1 MLNKTMTFILAG
13 GKGSRLFPLTSKRSK
28 PAVPFGG
35 KYRIIDF
42 TLTNCLHSGLRNILI
57 LTQYKSHSLNKHLR
71 DGWSIFNPELGEYIT
86 PVPAQM
92 NSGENWYGGT
102 ADAIYQNLNLLER
115 SNAEYVLILSGDH
128 IYRMDYQAM
137 LTSHLKTKA
146 DVTIACMEVPVQD
159 ARAFGVVVTTEDK
172 QILAFEEKP
181 RQPTPVPGKPDK
193 ALASMGLYIFSP
205 KLLTEALI
213 QDHGNSESSNDFG
226 KDILPLMVNNK
237 KVQAYTFGS
246 TEGRVSQDRYWRD
259 VGTIDAYYQA
269 NMDLLAHKPQ
279 LDLYQNTWQVRT
291 YQRQAPPAR
300 TTIGNSGSEGT
311 FINSILSS
319 GVVIAGGNIRDSI
332 LFDNIVVEDQASIS
346 NSIIFSDVHVG
357 AGAKLKNCIIDNHV
371 TVPPGE
377 TVGYDFLSDQQRFTV
392 SAKGIVVV
400 PEGYIF
406 T

>member
-137 LTSHLKTKA
+137 LTSHLNTKA